1 MDNPKLKVAIF
12 DFTDCEGCEVQI
24 INLISRNV
32 GANGRSPVLE
42 GVDILNWRLGQT
54 LNLKGPYDIALI
66 EGTPIRPT
74 EIEQLKDI
82 RRKSKFLIALGAC
95 ATLGGIPAIIE
106 KEERENLYKKIYGAD
121 YKPVGIDA
129 QPLSKYVEV
138 DYLLHGCPVSL
149 SELER
154 VLGDL
159 LFGKKPEMPTTRVC
173 FECKLNENPCR
184 LLEKKICLGPI
195 TSSGCNAICVS
206 SGSPCYGCLGPASDA
221 AVDNLKEI
229 LQKFATPEEIEK
241 SFEMFL
247 NRNKKLWKK

>member
-1 MDNPKLKVAIF
+1 MTFNLNMNKPKIAIF

-24 INLISRNV
+24 INLKEKLMNF
-32 GANGRSPVLE
+32 LDY
-42 GVDILNWRLGQT
+42 VDVINWRLGQT
-54 LNLKGPYDIALI
+54 LNFKGPYDVALI
-66 EGTPIRPT
+66 EGTPIRPA
-74 EIEQLKDI
+74 EIEQLKSI
-82 RRKSKFLIALGAC
+82 RKKSKILIALGAC

-106 KEERENLYKKIYGAD
+106 KEERESLYKKIYGAD
-121 YKPVGIDA
+121 YKPVGTDA
-129 QPLSKYVEV
+129 QPLSKYVEI

-159 LFGKKPEMPTTRVC
+159 LLGKKPKPPTTRVC

-195 TSSGCNAICVS
+195 TRSGCNAICVT

-221 AVDNLKEI
+221 AVDNLKQI
-229 LQKFATPEEIEK
+229 LTKFASDEEIEK

-247 NRNKKLWKK
+247 NRKKEVWKI

>member
-1 MDNPKLKVAIF
+1 MPKFKPKIAIF

-24 INLISRNV
+24 INLKEKLINFLDSV
-32 GANGRSPVLE
+32 EV
-42 GVDILNWRLGQT
+42 VNWRLGQT
-54 LNLKGPYDIALI
+54 KNEKGPYDISLI
-66 EGTPIRPT
+66 EGTPIRPA
-74 EIEQLKDI
+74 EIEQLKEI
-82 RRKSKFLIALGAC
+82 RAKSKFLIALGAC
-95 ATLGGIPAIIE
+95 ATLGGIPAIIK
-106 KEERENLYKKIYGAD
+106 KEDRERLYKKIYGEG

-129 QPLSKYVEV
+129 QALSAYVEI

-159 LFGKKPEMPTTRVC
+159 LLGKRPEPSSYRVC

-195 TSSGCNAICVS
+195 TNGGCNAICVT
-206 SGSPCYGCLGPASDA
+206 SGSPCYGCLGPTKDA
-221 AVDNLKEI
+221 AVDNLKII
-229 LQKFATPEEIEK
+229 LKKFATSEEIEK

-247 NRNKKLWKK
+247 NRSKKLWK